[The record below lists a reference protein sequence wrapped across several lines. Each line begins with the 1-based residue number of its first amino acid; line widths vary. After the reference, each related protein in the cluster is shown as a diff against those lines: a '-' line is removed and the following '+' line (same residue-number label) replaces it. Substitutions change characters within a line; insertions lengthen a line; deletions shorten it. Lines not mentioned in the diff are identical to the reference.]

1 MKILKKKMKPVMNK
15 FILLALF
22 IFGMCQAA
30 DAETFKADEF
40 MLDNGLRVVVVENHK
55 APLVKQMLWYQ
66 VGAVDEF
73 RGRGG
78 SAHLLEHILFRGTKK
93 VSGKEFNR
101 IMEQNGAVS
110 NAFTGYNV
118 TAYHQF
124 ADVSRLEVLMALEAD
139 RMQNLKISEDDFE
152 AERKIVFQERK
163 QVVENNPASPFGE
176 RLRQMLWGTSPYGQP
191 ITGLP
196 EDIMALKFD
205 ETLDFYHK
213 YYAPNNAILVLSGD
227 IDSAT
232 ARKLTE
238 KYYGKLEKRPVER
251 EQPEV
256 QTEHFEQTLK
266 MQLPKI
272 TAPKISIT
280 YLLPDHQNLVGSIY
294 DYMVL
299 AEFLG
304 DGETSELYRELVLKR
319 KTALGVSAS
328 YNYISRANTTF
339 GISMTPDASVE
350 FSPEKS
356 VEDLQAALKKG
367 MNNLTAERLEQ
378 IKRKMLAD
386 LVFTN
391 DNPETAAYW
400 IGYMLSLG
408 FSLDEV
414 QNYADRINNV
424 TLEGVKNAFAA
435 VEKAS
440 KVVGILL
447 PSDEQDGGQN
457 EE

>member
-1 MKILKKKMKPVMNK
+1 MNK
-15 FILLALF
+15 LILLVLLALG
-22 IFGMCQAA
+22 ISNSAA
-30 DAETFKADEF
+30 AEVFKADEF
-40 MLDNGLRVVVVENHK
+40 VLDNGLRVVVIENHK
-55 APLVKQMLWYQ
+55 APLIKHMLWYQ
-66 VGAVDEF
+66 VGATDEF

-93 VSGKEFNR
+93 VSGQEFNR
-101 IMEQNGAVS
+101 IMEKNGAVS
-110 NAFTGYNV
+110 NAFTGYDV
-118 TAYHQF
+118 TSYHQF
-124 ADVSRLEVLMALEAD
+124 ADISRLEVLMALEAD
-139 RMQNLKISEDDFE
+139 RMQNLNISEDDFE

-163 QVVENNPASPFGE
+163 QVVENNPASPFYE

-191 ITGLP
+191 VTGLP

-213 YYAPNNAILVLSGD
+213 YYAPNNAVLILSGD

-232 ARKLTE
+232 ARPLVE

-251 EQPEV
+251 EQPAI
-256 QTEHFEQTLK
+256 QTEHFEQILK

-272 TAPKISIT
+272 TAPKLSIT
-280 YLLPDHQNLVGSIY
+280 YLLPNHQNLSGNIY

-304 DGETSELYRELVLKR
+304 GGETSEMYRDLVLKQ

-328 YNYISRANTTF
+328 YSYLNRSNSTF
-339 GISMTPDASVE
+339 GLSMTPVVGADFSPEASVE
-350 FSPEKS
+350 K
-356 VEDLQAALKKG
+356 LQQALKNG
-367 MNNLTAERLEQ
+367 MRNLTAERLEQ
-378 IKRKMLAD
+378 IKRKMSAD

-400 IGYMLSLG
+400 IGYMLTMG
-408 FSLDEV
+408 FSLDDV
-414 QNYADRINNV
+414 QNYEDGVNAV
-424 TLEGVKNAFAA
+424 TVDSVQKAFAA
-435 VEKAS
+435 VEAAS

-447 PSDEQDGGQN
+447 PEDDNGGQN
-457 EE
+457 EK

>member
-1 MKILKKKMKPVMNK
+1 MKTLKNK
-15 FILLALF
+15 LFFFALLV
-22 IFGMCQAA
+22 FGISLSTEAKI
-30 DAETFKADEF
+30 FKADEF

-55 APLVKQMLWYQ
+55 APLIKQMLWYQ

-110 NAFTGYNV
+110 NAFTGYDV
-118 TAYHQF
+118 TSYHQF

-163 QVVENNPASPFGE
+163 QVVENNPASPFYE

-191 ITGLP
+191 VTGLP

-213 YYAPNNAILVLSGD
+213 YYAPNNAILILSGD

-232 ARKLTE
+232 ARPLVE

-251 EQPEV
+251 ELPAV
-256 QTEHFEQTLK
+256 QNEHFEQTLK

-272 TAPKISIT
+272 TAPKISIS
-280 YLLPDHQNLVGSIY
+280 YLLPPHDKLSGSIY

-304 DGETSELYRELVLKR
+304 GGETSELYRELVLKR
-319 KTALGVSAS
+319 KEALGVSAS

-339 GISMTPDASVE
+339 GVSMTPNTDTKL
-350 FSPEKS
+350 SPEENVAK
-356 VEDLQAALKKG
+356 LQAALKNG
-367 MNNLTAERLEQ
+367 MKKLTTERLAQ
-378 IKRKMLAD
+378 IKRKMSAD

-400 IGYMLSLG
+400 IGYMLSMG

-414 QNYADRINNV
+414 QNYEDGVNAV
-424 TLEGVKNAFAA
+424 TLDGLRKAFA
-435 VEKAS
+435 ELETAS
-440 KVVGILL
+440 KVIGILL
-447 PSDEQDGGQN
+447 PLNEQNGGQN